1 MALVHEIRRRGR
13 HVLPQ
18 VLLAATLGYFGY
30 HIIQGE
36 HGVLAWLQLEKE
48 LRVAKANAAVLNDE
62 KSQLE
67 HRVSLLRPDSL
78 DPDLLEE
85 RARVVL
91 NYARGDEMLVL
102 LPSALLD
109 DEAPRPTSVPGA
121 DRWPPVNPK

>member
-13 HVLPQ
+13 HILPQ

-48 LRVAKANAAVLNDE
+48 LRIAQANVAVLTEE
-62 KSQLE
+62 KTQLE
-67 HRVSLLRPDSL
+67 HRVSLLRPNSL

-85 RARVVL
+85 RARVLL
-91 NYARGDEMLVL
+91 NYARDGEMLVL
-102 LPSALLD
+102 LPGALLD
-109 DEAPRPTSVPGA
+109 
-121 DRWPPVNPK
+121 

>member
-13 HVLPQ
+13 HILPP

-36 HGVLAWLQLEKE
+36 RGVLAWLQLEKE
-48 LRVAKANAAVLNDE
+48 LRVAQANAAVLNQE
-62 KSQLE
+62 KDQLE
-67 HRVSLLRPDSL
+67 HRVGLLRPNSL

-91 NYARGDEMLVL
+91 NYARDGEMLVL
-102 LPSALLD
+102 LPSALV
-109 DEAPRPTSVPGA
+109 E
-121 DRWPPVNPK
+121 

>member
-1 MALVHEIRRRGR
+1 M
-13 HVLPQ
+13 PQ

-36 HGVLAWLQLEKE
+36 HGVIAWLQLEKE
-48 LRVAKANAAVLNDE
+48 LRIARANAAVLDQE

-67 HRVSLLRPDSL
+67 HRVQLLRPDSL

-102 LPSALLD
+102 LPSALV
-109 DEAPRPTSVPGA
+109 E
-121 DRWPPVNPK
+121 

>member
-36 HGVLAWLQLEKE
+36 HGILAWLRLEKE
-48 LRVAKANAAVLNDE
+48 VRIAKANAAVLSAE
-62 KSQLE
+62 RAQLE

-78 DPDLLEE
+78 DPDLLDE
-85 RARVVL
+85 RARAVL
-91 NYARGDEMLVL
+91 DYGRGDEMVVL
-102 LPSALLD
+102 LHSALLQ
-109 DEAPRPTSVPGA
+109 
-121 DRWPPVNPK
+121 

>member
-13 HVLPQ
+13 HILPQ

-36 HGVLAWLQLEKE
+36 HGILAWLQLEKE
-48 LRVAKANAAVLNDE
+48 LRIARANAAVLDQE
-62 KSQLE
+62 KTQLE
-67 HRVSLLRPDSL
+67 HRVQLLRPDSL

-91 NYARGDEMLVL
+91 NYARDDEMLVL
-102 LPSALLD
+102 LPSALV
-109 DEAPRPTSVPGA
+109 E
-121 DRWPPVNPK
+121 

>member
-13 HVLPQ
+13 HILPP

-36 HGVLAWLQLEKE
+36 RGVLAWLQLEKD
-48 LRVAKANAAVLNDE
+48 LRLAQANAAVLGQE
-62 KSQLE
+62 KTQLE
-67 HRVSLLRPDSL
+67 HRVSLLRPNSL

-91 NYARGDEMLVL
+91 NYARDGEMLVL
-102 LPSALLD
+102 LPGALLD
-109 DEAPRPTSVPGA
+109 
-121 DRWPPVNPK
+121 

>member
-13 HVLPQ
+13 HILPQ
-18 VLLAATLGYFGY
+18 VLLVATLGYFGY
-30 HIIQGE
+30 HIVQGE

-48 LRVAKANAAVLNDE
+48 LRIAKANAAVLNDE

-85 RARVVL
+85 RARVLL
-91 NYARGDEMLVL
+91 NYAHGDEMLVL

-109 DEAPRPTSVPGA
+109 NEAPRPSSVPGA
-121 DRWPPVNPK
+121 DLWPPAYPK

>member
-13 HVLPQ
+13 HILPQ

-30 HIIQGE
+30 HIVQGE

-48 LRVAKANAAVLNDE
+48 LRIALANAAVLAE
-62 KSQLE
+62 ERAQLE
-67 HRVSLLRPDSL
+67 HRVSLLRPNSL

-91 NYARGDEMLVL
+91 NYARDDEMLIL
-102 LPSALLD
+102 LPGALLD
-109 DEAPRPTSVPGA
+109 
-121 DRWPPVNPK
+121 

>member
-13 HVLPQ
+13 QILPP

-30 HIIQGE
+30 HVIQGE

-48 LRVAKANAAVLNDE
+48 LRLAQANVAVLSE
-62 KSQLE
+62 QKTQLE
-67 HRVSLLRPDSL
+67 HRVGLLRPNSL

-91 NYARGDEMLVL
+91 NYARDDEMLVL
-102 LPSALLD
+102 LPGALLD
-109 DEAPRPTSVPGA
+109 
-121 DRWPPVNPK
+121 